1 MRGKPIRSKN
11 KILVALVA
19 LFTMLMCTSVGFAAW
34 ITTGG
39 STGSV
44 NGNIEADDVIGGG
57 SGDVDVITIDS
68 LQDYQ
73 YKQSYGFVD
82 DGVFGATVVLTGQ
95 CTFDA
100 AAGKQ
105 SISSFRNNKKF
116 GLDVELTTA
125 LSGGF
130 SANNMTSSSISLTSS
145 NFTTVSVTPTSG
157 QSITG
162 TLGATCSDNNSNFT
176 FTFSITL
183 NWTGSNLSSFPDI
196 SSAGFSVSLL
206 PKEFNAQL

>member
-1 MRGKPIRSKN
+1 MRERPNRYKN

-19 LFTMLMCTSVGFAAW
+19 LFTMLMCTSVGFATW

-39 STGSV
+39 SNASI
-44 NGNIEADDVIGGG
+44 NGNIAADDVMGGGG
-57 SGDVDVITIDS
+57 SGDVDVITITS

-82 DGVFGATVVLTGQ
+82 DGVFGATVVLTGE

-100 AAGKQ
+100 TAGKQ
-105 SISSFRNNKKF
+105 SINSFRNNKKF
-116 GLDVELTTA
+116 SLDVELTTA

-130 SANNMTSSSISLTSS
+130 SANNMSSSSISLSSS

-206 PKEFNAQL
+206 PKEFNA